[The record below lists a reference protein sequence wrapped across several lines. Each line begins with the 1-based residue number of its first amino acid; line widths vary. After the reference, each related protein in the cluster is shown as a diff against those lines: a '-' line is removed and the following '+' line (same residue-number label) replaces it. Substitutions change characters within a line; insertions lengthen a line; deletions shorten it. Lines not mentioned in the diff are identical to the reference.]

1 MDHLR
6 QLVNCIYQIGESVYV
21 IFEPGT
27 QRMNEHKVIKDQA
40 RFYYLISF
48 NKYSLISI
56 MTLSRLKKNIIKI

>member
-1 MDHLR
+1 MDHPR
-6 QLVNCIYQIGESVYV
+6 QLDNCIYEIGESEYV

-27 QRMNEHKVIKDQA
+27 QRINEHKVIKDQT

-56 MTLSRLKKNIIKI
+56 TTLSRLKKNIIKI